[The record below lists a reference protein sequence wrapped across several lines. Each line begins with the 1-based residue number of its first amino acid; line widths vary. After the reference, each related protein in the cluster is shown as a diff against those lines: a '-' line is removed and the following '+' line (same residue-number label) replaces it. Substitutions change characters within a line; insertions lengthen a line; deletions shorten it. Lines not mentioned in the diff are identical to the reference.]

1 MAEKK
6 LKITLVKSPIGAVPK
21 NKKTVE
27 ALGLRKLN
35 KTVEMPDNEAVRGMI
50 RQVRH
55 LVKVEEIYQTY
66 SRQKA
71 QSTVIISEEDVDT
84 VQAMARPLVRVIR
97 DRRLVQEL
105 QDLVLKVVRCLYTD
119 VFLREVSHAETLRK
133 SLVSTYLILRDL
145 KMVQL

>member
-55 LVKVEEIYQTY
+55 LVKVEEI
-66 SRQKA
+66 
-71 QSTVIISEEDVDT
+71 
-84 VQAMARPLVRVIR
+84 
-97 DRRLVQEL
+97 
-105 QDLVLKVVRCLYTD
+105 
-119 VFLREVSHAETLRK
+119 
-133 SLVSTYLILRDL
+133 
-145 KMVQL
+145 

>member
-50 RQVRH
+50 RQVR
-55 LVKVEEIYQTY
+55 
-66 SRQKA
+66 
-71 QSTVIISEEDVDT
+71 
-84 VQAMARPLVRVIR
+84 
-97 DRRLVQEL
+97 
-105 QDLVLKVVRCLYTD
+105 DLIK
-119 VFLREVSHAETLRK
+119 
-133 SLVSTYLILRDL
+133 
-145 KMVQL
+145 